1 MTPADL
7 SIIVLVGLF
16 LLALVPRAHM
26 GLAAF
31 TGSLIVALYAG
42 ISTDQLVS
50 YFPSNF
56 VILIVGVMCLFG
68 ILQVTGAMDWFLRGA
83 TRAVGNRRVL
93 IPVVPFVLGAVIAG
107 VGTLPLAACAI
118 VAPIGM
124 ALARQ
129 HRIPAFLMAFVVM
142 NGVLSG
148 LFSPVAVFGL
158 TANKQL
164 ADLGVPLPM
173 HSSLVIFLASVAV
186 GLLLTVALMVVY
198 RRQLRSTE
206 VTSSESPLSGP
217 TAGIVTQGPVSRKL
231 SPFTKE
237 MGPHTSAAP
246 TAGIAT
252 QVYSEAPETMSGT
265 EHSKPA
271 KILSIIAF
279 AVLVVAG
286 VGFRLDLGYTAF
298 VLAFVL
304 ILVLRL
310 EPTQIIAKV
319 PWGVVVLIGGLL
331 TYVGLMQELGA
342 FERLSEM
349 LSVDNS
355 PALSLLVLCYIAALT
370 SFLANSIAVIVTTL
384 PLLPPLIAAGV
395 DPLGAVIALLFS
407 AVLVDNN
414 PVGSAGGLVIGATAA
429 EDRQR
434 LFRRMLGYGLGAVVL
449 APAAMWAIFGLW

>member
-7 SIIVLVGLF
+7 SIVFLVGLF

-26 GLAAF
+26 GYAAF
-31 TGSLIVALYAG
+31 AASLIVALYAG

-50 YFPSNF
+50 YFPSSF
-56 VILIVGVMCLFG
+56 VILIVGVMSLFG
-68 ILQVTGAMDWFLRGA
+68 VLQITGAMDWFLKGA
-83 TRAVGNRRVL
+83 TRAVRNKRIL
-93 IPVVPFVLGAVIAG
+93 IPIVPFALGAVVAG
-107 VGTLPLAACAI
+107 VGTLPLAAVAI

-124 ALARQ
+124 GLARQ
-129 HRIPAFLMAFVVM
+129 HRIPSFLMAFVVM

-164 ADLGVPLPM
+164 ADLGVPLAA

-186 GLLLTVALMVVY
+186 GLLLTVAMMVIY
-198 RRQLRSTE
+198 RKQLSSSDETKPPST
-206 VTSSESPLSGP
+206 LS
-217 TAGIVTQGPVSRKL
+217 
-231 SPFTKE
+231 
-237 MGPHTSAAP
+237 TSAAGTVGQEP
-246 TAGIAT
+246 LYRTRPSSSGGT
-252 QVYSEAPETMSGT
+252 GPQLVLSAPAASVVAQDTT
-265 EHSKPA
+265 EVSKLKQSKTA
-271 KILSIIAF
+271 KIVALLAF

-286 VGFRLDLGYTAF
+286 VGFRLELGYTAF
-298 VLAFVL
+298 VLTFAL
-304 ILVLRL
+304 IIILRL
-310 EPTQIIAKV
+310 EPSKIIATV
-319 PWGVVVLIGGLL
+319 PWGVLVLIGGLL

-342 FERLSEM
+342 FERLSQM
-349 LSVDNS
+349 LSVENS
-355 PALSLLVLCYIAALT
+355 PALSLLVLCYIAAVT

-429 EDRQR
+429 EDRQG
-434 LFRRMLGYGLGAVVL
+434 LFRRMLGYGLGAVAV
-449 APAAMWAIFGLW
+449 APVAMWAIFGLW